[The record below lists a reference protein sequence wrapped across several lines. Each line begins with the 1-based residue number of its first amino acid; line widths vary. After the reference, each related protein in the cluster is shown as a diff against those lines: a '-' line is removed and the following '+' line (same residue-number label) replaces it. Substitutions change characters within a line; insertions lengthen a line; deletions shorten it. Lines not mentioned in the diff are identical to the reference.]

1 MGKFDG
7 KFFAGPVGPVI
18 FRKSK
23 GKQIVSVKPLPGTVK
38 QTENTKKAS
47 GTFGMASLMT
57 SQIREGFSHEI
68 SNLHDGSLHSR
79 LMTTLN
85 PILSQCRDLGTM
97 KYDFEANS
105 FNRLQGL
112 NFNIES
118 PLEKKMGVFPEIKL
132 ENNKLQVVFP
142 SGKLESK
149 IKFIKGSTYCNLTLS
164 LLLFRLKDGLRSK
177 TSVKETI
184 RVDRMNQE
192 PLGNIAFE
200 YTVPNGCL
208 CVLGIFLKYHNYKYM
223 LNTNSMSPAA
233 ICFSSVL
240 PGDFDG
246 ENTEDWYDMGQQ
258 FD

>member
-7 KFFAGPVGPVI
+7 KFFTGPIGPVT

-23 GKQIVSVKPLPGTVK
+23 GKQIVSARPLPGTMK

-57 SQIREGFSHEI
+57 SQIREGFSHDI

-79 LMTTLN
+79 LMTTLS
-85 PILSQCRDLGTM
+85 PILSQCRDLETM

-105 FNRLQGL
+105 FNQLQSL
-112 NFNIES
+112 EFNIES
-118 PLEKKMGVFPEIKL
+118 PLRKQLGFLPDIKL
-132 ENNKLQVVFP
+132 EKNKLQVLFP
-142 SGKLESK
+142 TGKMMKK
-149 IKFIKGSTYCNLTLS
+149 IKFIKGSSYCTITAS
-164 LLLFRLKDGLRSK
+164 LLLFGLKDGLRSNAVQQTLK
-177 TSVKETI
+177 LDKSDTGSSGQITFDYV
-184 RVDRMNQE
+184 
-192 PLGNIAFE
+192 
-200 YTVPNGCL
+200 VPDGCL

-223 LNTNSMSPAA
+223 LNTNRISPAA
-233 ICFSSVL
+233 ICFAAVL

-246 ENTEDWYDMGQQ
+246 GNTKDWYNIGQQ